1 MKEDR
6 GKSDCEW
13 LNNKYFLVVNN
24 YGILIKLHSVLRI
37 CGINCNKFFILSA
50 NYPSVA
56 NTTCIS
62 QPECTMSSSRGIV

>member
-6 GKSDCEW
+6 GKFDCEW
-13 LNNKYFLVVNN
+13 LKNKYFLVVNN
-24 YGILIKLHSVLRI
+24 YVSWLNCISVLRI

-62 QPECTMSSSRGIV
+62 QPECIMSSSRGIV

>member
-6 GKSDCEW
+6 GKSNCEL

-24 YGILIKLHSVLRI
+24 YVSWLKCISVLRI
-37 CGINCNKFFILSA
+37 CGINCDKFFILSA